1 MNNLNNNQF
10 DQGGRNWVGRSVS
23 AGVGATI
30 AGSVS
35 AANGQSPAVTLMVVV
50 CATVLTLVCD
60 ECGLI

>member
-1 MNNLNNNQF
+1 MNNLNNKPS
-10 DQGGRNWVGRSVS
+10 DQNGRNWVGRSVS

-35 AANGQSPAVTLMVVV
+35 AANGQSPLVTLLVIT

-60 ECGLI
+60 EYGLI